1 MKWWIRYVAAALI
14 VALWPTT
21 GSLSAQDT
29 TTTPP
34 VNDTAPAEATPPPAD
49 SAVVGRRSTAERA
62 ALAQPCHPRYVC
74 CVPPKSFPTVNA
86 STARRLFLGAQGLL
100 DDPTRRATLAVTRR
114 LVHTLGYVQ
123 VDSINVIER
132 AHHLILASR
141 LDGYE
146 PRMLHR
152 LLEKNRTVFEHW
164 THDASV
170 IPSEWFGH
178 WRIRFDRFRA
188 RSRTSTWWQRHFS
201 AAQDRVMAHVIDRI
215 TREGPLKA
223 ADFHGGD
230 RQAPGAWWDWKPQKA
245 ALEILWRSGTL
256 AISARENFHKVYDL
270 TERVL
275 ADFVDL
281 PVPGDREHVHWACTT
296 AFDRLGIATPG
307 EIVRFLQ
314 AVTPAQ
320 ARDWCTTATAAGELI
335 EVEVE
340 TADDGRRWRS
350 LARPDWQRR
359 ASRLAPPPGRIRLMS
374 PFDPILRDRAR
385 TARLFGFEYRFE
397 AFVPAAKRRYGYYVL
412 PILEGD
418 RLVGR
423 LDPKLHRDRGSLEVR
438 GLWWEPGVRPTRS
451 RLSALGAALDRLAS
465 FVGAGRIVMPRAHRY
480 VIRSGRSGTAVRK
493 RGRS

>member
-1 MKWWIRYVAAALI
+1 M
-14 VALWPTT
+14 
-21 GSLSAQDT
+21 
-29 TTTPP
+29 
-34 VNDTAPAEATPPPAD
+34 AD
-49 SAVVGRRSTAERA
+49 MLQELRQHGKVHLLPRRAV
-62 ALAQPCHPRYVC
+62 PI
-74 CVPPKSFPTVNA
+74 VNA
-86 STARRLFLGAQGLL
+86 STARRLFFGAQGLL
-100 DDPTRRATLAVTRR
+100 DDPARRATPAVTRR
-114 LVHTLGYVQ
+114 LVKKLGYVQ
-123 VDSINVIER
+123 IDSINVIER

-152 LLEKNRTVFEHW
+152 LLEKNRTVFENW

-170 IPSEWFGH
+170 IPSEWLGH

-188 RSRTSTWWQRHFS
+188 RARTSTWWQQHFS
-201 AAQDRVMAHVIDRI
+201 ATQDQVMTHVIDRI

-223 ADFHGGD
+223 ADFQGGD
-230 RQAPGAWWDWKPQKA
+230 TKAGAWWDWKPQKA

-296 AFDRLGIATPG
+296 AIDRLGIATPG
-307 EIVRFLQ
+307 QIVRFLH

-320 ARDWCTTATAAGELI
+320 ARDWCTTKTAAGELI
-335 EVEVE
+335 EVEVA
-340 TADDGRRWRS
+340 TADGGRPWRG

-374 PFDPILRDRAR
+374 PFDPILRHRTRA
-385 TARLFGFEYRFE
+385 ARLFGFDYRFE

-423 LDPKLHRDRGSLEVR
+423 LDPKLHRDRGDLQIR
-438 GLWWEPGVRPTRS
+438 GLGWEPGVRPTRA
-451 RLSALGAALDRLAS
+451 RMSALRAALGRLARL
-465 FVGAGRIVMPRAHRY
+465 VGADSVTLPRATRM
-480 VIRSGRSGTAVRK
+480 
-493 RGRS
+493 